1 MTDPMIEINRL
12 TEELAV
18 EIANAD
24 AALILD
30 EMVQANQDFG
40 AYDPQGIPGI
50 IAQMR
55 RLYHHMVSG
64 AQITAADLGR
74 QIEKLEALQASGD
87 ATLAAI
93 QAHHDLKHGNAGGRS
108 AAVLV
113 PGDRALYEAA
123 GVKHAVLGFEAGLLD
138 DVRRGGRLVLSD
150 V

>member
-30 EMVQANQDFG
+30 EMVQANQD
-40 AYDPQGIPGI
+40 PGIPGI

-74 QIEKLEALQASGD
+74 QIEALEASEGSL
-87 ATLAAI
+87 LAAI

-123 GVKHAVLGFEAGLLD
+123 GIKHAVLGFEAGLLD
-138 DVRRGGRLVLSD
+138 DVRRGGRRVLSD

>member
-1 MTDPMIEINRL
+1 MSEAIL
-12 TEELAV
+12 T
-18 EIANAD
+18 
-24 AALILD
+24 
-30 EMVQANQDFG
+30 EMVQANQGAG

-74 QIEKLEALQASGD
+74 QIEALEASDGSL
-87 ATLAAI
+87 LAAI

-123 GVKHAVLGFEAGLLD
+123 GIKHAVLGFEAGLLD
-138 DVRRGGRLVLSD
+138 DVRRGGRRVLGD